1 MVPPL
6 GPFPFCIL
14 LAKIFVPFPFAP
26 LLLLVVGMNETDG
39 VKLGAEEIVGNMLGW
54 SDGEIVGDVLGRS
67 DGDFDG
73 MKDVV
78 GLKLGS

>member
-1 MVPPL
+1 
-6 GPFPFCIL
+6 
-14 LAKIFVPFPFAP
+14 
-26 LLLLVVGMNETDG
+26 MNETDG